1 MVKKYIYW
9 RFLCYPPLFWGHFS
23 YSLKKITENL
33 YITGPP
39 NTENPKSLKIPPPP
53 TRKCLHW
60 ERFSPPSRFCSSWA
74 PGRGSLLQNY
84 RNYVRLVAPE
94 TIHITVSF
102 YALKWTLLPG
112 IFRGL
117 STLLP
122 LNIVRIWGL
131 VKIFS
136 IHFCTIKTFK
146 L

>member
-1 MVKKYIYW
+1 MVKNTYIEGSCVI
-9 RFLCYPPLFWGHFS
+9 RL
-23 YSLKKITENL
+23 YSGAILVTVLKNHGKSIHHGT
-33 YITGPP
+33 P
-39 NTENPKSLKIPPPP
+39 NIENPKSVKIPPPP

-112 IFRGL
+112 IFREL

-136 IHFCTIKTFK
+136 IHF
-146 L
+146 LRS